1 MTTDINRKSSKDK
14 KTLENLFTKL
24 EMAGGHQKIFLT
36 QNNSPREM
44 VSNGEK
50 IGQIIWRSNKIWLG
64 GSKYSNVRISFVNLR

>member
-36 QNNSPREM
+36 
-44 VSNGEK
+44 K
-50 IGQIIWRSNKIWLG
+50 TDKTDI
-64 GSKYSNVRISFVNLR
+64 